1 MNCWNSGKKFKEK
14 NYETLNKLLVAQGRL
29 DLNENLIKDI
39 EKSLGNK

>member
-14 NYETLNKLLVAQGRL
+14 NYEILNKLLVSQGRL
-29 DLNENLIKDI
+29 DVNENLIKDI